1 MTFTVDALGLE
12 MLCDS
17 LSDGVIVFRNEC
29 AAIVS
34 EGACEL
40 LATPRAQLVGADADH
55 VLAILGLPPVWNL
68 RLRAGD
74 AVSTAPAQGR
84 ALRLRWLMLPDP
96 EGSSYALVVQ
106 DMRLSRALRVTEEE
120 LALRAHGNEFGR
132 PRHALGGGA
141 VLRYLAREVRRS
153 HLDFEELSVLVA
165 AAGSPERAAAVA
177 DAIARHLSGSQRV
190 GACDPLERGGPAEGD
205 VTVVDFPRSA
215 MPVDHVLV
223 VLPCTASSGRDAIAL
238 RLASAC
244 SGRGTLAFGGATLQ
258 IRTAARRNGGEPR
271 DGARALLERAL
282 RELARARADLAD
294 ATPLRRAA

>member
-1 MTFTVDALGLE
+1 MTFAVGALGLE

-17 LSDGVIVFRNEC
+17 LSDGVIVFRDER

-34 EGACEL
+34 DGACEL
-40 LATPRAQLVGADADH
+40 LSLPRTQLVGADADH
-55 VLAILGLPPVWNL
+55 VLATLGLPPAWSL

-74 AVSTAPAQGR
+74 AVSTAPTQGR
-84 ALRLRWLMLPDP
+84 ALRLRWLTLPDA
-96 EGSSYALVVQ
+96 EGTSAALVVQ

-120 LALRAHGNEFGR
+120 LALRAHGNEYGG
-132 PRHALGGGA
+132 PNHALTGGL
-141 VLRYLAREVRRS
+141 VVQYLAREVRRS
-153 HLDFEELSVLVA
+153 HLDFEELSLLVA

-177 DAIARHLSGSQRV
+177 DAIAAHLTGSQRV
-190 GACDPLERGGPAEGD
+190 GACDPLDRGARVDGA
-205 VTVVDFPRSA
+205 VTMVDFPRSA

-223 VLPCTASSGRDAIAL
+223 VLPCTASSERDAIAL
-238 RLASAC
+238 RVASAC

-258 IRTAARRNGGEPR
+258 VRTAARRNGGEPR

-282 RELARARADLAD
+282 RELARVRADLAD